1 MYYTLEDLRADLAR
15 DVFGTLEQTGCN
27 GNWEQL
33 DTTPLKSRAPKQPK
47 KHFNVG
53 DTVIVVAQGYNYSNQ
68 IGVVANVS
76 GGTARVIF
84 EHGNSS
90 YKFERLDK
98 WDLPVGR
105 ELEHILAKYHVHVY
119 EKYMKK
125 HERKENAITN
135 TKEERKEVTNMATNL
150 TGFKRV
156 AIIDFGGYNNRY
168 AYALYDDT
176 VEVGDEVVVTG
187 KAEGQ
192 LLTVVEIIN
201 ATDTDVNITAEVIAK
216 VDKTDY
222 NKRVEN
228 RRRKAEL
235 ARQMD
240 KIIAQNDENSKYA
253 GYAESLGGKFAEMF
267 EEFKTL

>member
-15 DVFGTLEQTGCN
+15 DAFGVLEQTPCN
-27 GNWEQL
+27 GSWERL
-33 DTTPLKSRAPKQPK
+33 DTTPLKSRVPKQQR

-53 DTVIVVAQGYNYSNQ
+53 DAVIVVAQGYNYSNQ
-68 IGVVANVS
+68 IGVIANIS

-84 EHGNSS
+84 EKGNSS

-98 WDLPVGR
+98 WDLPVSY
-105 ELEHILAKYHVHVY
+105 ELEHILRKYHVNVY
-119 EKYMKK
+119 KKYTKK
-125 HERKENAITN
+125 RER
-135 TKEERKEVTNMATNL
+135 KEERKEVKDMATNL

-168 AYALYDDT
+168 AYALYDDSI
-176 VEVGDEVVVTG
+176 EVGDTVVVTG

-192 LLTVVEIIN
+192 LLTVTEIIN
-201 ATDTDVNITAEVIAK
+201 ATDTSVNITAEVIAK
-216 VDKTDY
+216 VDMSAY

-228 RRRKAEL
+228 RKRKAEL
-235 ARQMD
+235 MRRMD
-240 KIIAQNDENSKYA
+240 KAIAENSEIDKYA
-253 GYAESLGGKFAEMF
+253 EYAKLLGDGFAKMF